1 MKNFRKVLALVLVVA
16 TLFSFA
22 AMASAA
28 GYKDADK
35 VSYKEAVDVLSAL
48 KILEGYPEDG
58 TFRPTNS
65 ITREEMAK
73 MIATLA
79 NAGDDVS
86 KLYANTCDFADVAK
100 DRWSAS
106 YVAYC
111 NKTGIVA
118 GRSATTFDPLGKV
131 TGLETAKMLLVTL
144 GFDAKVQGYIGADWK
159 INVLRDAKNFGL
171 LDNFAA
177 NYNPDAAIT
186 REEAANMMLNTLKAN
201 VVVGVLSENIVKVT
215 NALYHDYTTVTLP
228 DAQKYG
234 WTVMYKNV
242 IVANHS
248 LFEGLYGG
256 KLTQTG
262 ADSFDCQGRP
272 GSQWTWTDDKGH
284 TTTLSSYAMAPV
296 FTSHDTNA
304 KEVEKKIA
312 AYEGTQT
319 VKVTEYVIDG
329 KIVSKS
335 EADAAYGKGVK
346 VEIYLQPTYNKDGK
360 FVENHAIVVIVNT
373 YLGTVKNVDTNKDRV
388 EIALPDGK
396 TFVGANL
403 YGFKHAD
410 EGTKVMFEICNS
422 HKAFKNWAEFK
433 SYNAAMHV
441 LKVAKPVEIKL
452 HGFWNDKN
460 GALNNFCDGNKN
472 YYEPA
477 HNAKLTLKDEMLGK
491 NYNLYLDEFGYALA
505 LEEITE
511 NAKVT
516 VIVDGSGRQFNEV
529 VDSNNVHHFDYT
541 GRFVEFETNPT
552 ESKDVNIDMDMF
564 EAEDQNDVDRLVKY
578 TVDANGARVLAGEA
592 PTILKGSYELNK
604 ESGMITGLNG
614 VYGNNNTKYLL
625 RVFNTTTGKYEY
637 KFFDGKDA
645 IDNNYVLTNLQYFTE
660 SSNTH
665 NGSAYLTYVY
675 AHATYAKAS
684 QMAFITE
691 FKSHE
696 SYLTEGN
703 VNVKCDLYHGFV
715 DGKEALIA
723 FEQGTF
729 KTIDAPVGKVWE
741 ASYQLIS
748 SESHDKLPIYM
759 ARMNDVHESVGK
771 DFVANNG
778 VLEFNNGS
786 RIEYKDLANDA
797 KITVLVKKDGKIT
810 VAANTA
816 DELINYVSAH
826 NHDQMYG
833 WYKTENGKVSVL
845 YVYVSDDINEGTNIG
860 GWIN

>member
-28 GYKDADK
+28 TYKDADK

-48 KILEGYPEDG
+48 NILNGYPEDG

-86 KLYANTCDFADVAK
+86 KLYANTCEFADVAK

-171 LDNFAA
+171 LDNFAKG
-177 NYNPDAAIT
+177 YNPDAAIT

-215 NALYHDYTTVTLP
+215 NALYNDYKTVTLP

-242 IVANHS
+242 IVANHT

-256 KLTQTG
+256 KLTQTSATG
-262 ADSFDCQGRP
+262 FDCQGRP
-272 GSQWTWTDDKGH
+272 GSQWLWTDDKGH
-284 TTTLSSYAMAPV
+284 TTVLSSYAGDPF
-296 FTSHDTNA
+296 FTSHNTNA

-312 AYEGTQT
+312 AYEGTQ
-319 VKVTEYVIDG
+319 KVAKEDIHYFIDG
-329 KIVSKS
+329 KYVGTSVN
-335 EADAAYGKGVK
+335 DNVYGKGVQ
-346 VEIYLQPTYNKDGK
+346 VELYLEPMYKDGK
-360 FVENHAIVVIVNT
+360 FVENHVIVVIVNT
-373 YLGTVKNVDTNKDRV
+373 FLGTVKNVDTNKDRV
-388 EIALPDGK
+388 AIEVNGE
-396 TFVGANL
+396 TFVGANT

-410 EGTKVMFEICNS
+410 EGTVVLFEKCNE
-422 HKAFKNWAEFK
+422 HKAHEWNDAKK
-433 SYNAAMHV
+433 YTAALHS
-441 LKVAKPVEIKL
+441 LEVAKPVEIKL
-452 HGFWNDKN
+452 HGFWNDQKGN
-460 GALNNFCDGNKN
+460 LINFCDGNKN
-472 YYEPA
+472 YYEAA
-477 HNAKLTLKDEMLGK
+477 HNATLNLKDDMLGGT
-491 NYNLYLDEFGYALA
+491 YNLYLDKFGYAKA
-505 LEEITE
+505 LTE
-511 NAKVT
+511 VTEAAKVT
-516 VIVDGSGRQFNEV
+516 VIVDGSGRQFNKV
-529 VDSNNVHHFDYT
+529 LDSNGAAHYDYT
-541 GRFVEFETNPT
+541 GRFVEFENNPT
-552 ESKDVNIDMDMF
+552 ESKDVNIDEGMF
-564 EAEDQNDVDRLVKY
+564 KAEDQNKVDRLVKY
-578 TVDANGARVLAGEA
+578 VVDANGTRVLTGEA
-592 PTILKGSYELNK
+592 PTILSGEYELNK

-625 RVFNTTTGKYEY
+625 RVFNSTTGKYDY
-637 KFFDGKDA
+637 KFFDGKNA

-660 SSNTH
+660 GSNTH

-675 AHATYAKAS
+675 AHATYAAAS
-684 QMAFITE
+684 QMAFVTE

-729 KTIDAPVGKVWE
+729 NTTDTPVGKVWE

-748 SESHDKLPIYM
+748 TESHNKLPIYM

-778 VLEFNNGS
+778 VLEFISGS
-786 RIEYKDLANDA
+786 NIEYKDLANDA
-797 KITVLVKKDGKIT
+797 KITVLVEKDGKTT
-810 VAANTA
+810 VAAQTA
-816 DELINYVSAH
+816 DELINFVTAH
-826 NHDQMYG
+826 NHEQMYG
-833 WYKTENGKVSVL
+833 WYKTENGKVTVL
-845 YVYVSDDINEGTNIG
+845 YVLVKDDADQG
-860 GWIN
+860 GWIK